1 MGFGK
6 SFLLSLVAFVGL
18 NFIFTILYFLIDV
31 GQPDAGF
38 DVLMEQIQDAP
49 LMIIYYLFGSVTS
62 VPSNNLDWAIFQPL
76 FNEESIYLIFSLGY
90 LVAPIIAAIL
100 AGKFAESKFQ
110 GFAGWM
116 LTVVVSTVVVVI
128 GVFLSPRLESQ
139 FSDPSLNIF
148 YEFFIWPSPIT
159 VESILIYLVISCIVN
174 IVFYSFFALLVSKT
188 EYY

>member
-6 SFLLSLVAFVGL
+6 SFLLSLVAFIGL

-31 GQPDAGF
+31 GQSDLGF
-38 DVLMEQIQDAP
+38 KALMDKIQDDP
-49 LMIIYYLFGSVTS
+49 LMIIYYLFGSITS

-76 FNEESIYLIFSLGY
+76 FNEESSYLIFSLGY
-90 LVAPIIAAIL
+90 LATPIIAAIF

-116 LTVVVSTVVVVI
+116 LTVVISTVAVVI
-128 GVFLSPRLESQ
+128 GV
-139 FSDPSLNIF
+139 SLNETLEFEFSNSF
-148 YEFFIWPSPIT
+148 YAFFIWPSPIT

-174 IVFYSFFALLVSKT
+174 IVFYSFFTLLVSKT

>member
-6 SFLLSLVAFVGL
+6 SFLLSLVAFIGL
-18 NFIFTILYFLIDV
+18 NFVVSILFFAID
-31 GQPDAGF
+31 PDSGGF
-38 DVLMEQIQDAP
+38 DSLMTTIEKAP

-62 VPSNNLDWAIFQPL
+62 VPSNNMDWAIVQPL
-76 FNEESIYLIFSLGY
+76 FNEDNTFLILSLGY

-110 GFAGWM
+110 GFAGWL
-116 LTVVVSTVVVVI
+116 LTVIVSTVAVVI
-128 GVFLSPRLESQ
+128 GVFLSPTLE
-139 FSDPSLNIF
+139 L
-148 YEFFIWPSPIT
+148 EFELVYNWVGF
-159 VESILIYLVISCIVN
+159 ELILIYLVISCVVN

>member
-31 GQPDAGF
+31 GQPDAGL
-38 DVLMEQIQDAP
+38 DTLMDNIQNAP

-62 VPSNNLDWAIFQPL
+62 VPSKNLDWAIVQPL
-76 FNEESIYLIFSLGY
+76 FNEDTTYLVLSLGY
-90 LVAPIIAAIL
+90 LAAPIIAAIL

-116 LTVVVSTVVVVI
+116 LTVIVSTVAVVI
-128 GVFLSPRLESQ
+128 GVLLSPTLELE
-139 FSDPSLNIF
+139 FEDPF
-148 YEFFIWPSPIT
+148 YVWTGFEL
-159 VESILIYLVISCIVN
+159 ILIYLVISCVVN

>member
-6 SFLLSLVAFVGL
+6 SFLLSLVAYIGL
-18 NFIFTILYFLIDV
+18 NFIVSILYFAL
-31 GQPDAGF
+31 DAGF
-38 DVLMEQIQDAP
+38 DTLMDNIQNAP

-62 VPSNNLDWAIFQPL
+62 VPSNNLDWAIVQPL
-76 FNEESIYLIFSLGY
+76 FNEDNTFLILSLGY

-110 GFAGWM
+110 DFAGWL
-116 LTVVVSTVVVVI
+116 LTVIVSTVAVVI
-128 GVFLSPRLESQ
+128 GVFLSPTLELE
-139 FSDPSLNIF
+139 FGKLF
-148 YEFFIWPSPIT
+148 YNWTGFEL
-159 VESILIYLVISCIVN
+159 ILIYLIISCVVN

>member
-6 SFLLSLVAFVGL
+6 SFLLSLVAFIGL
-18 NFIFTILYFLIDV
+18 NFIVSILYFALDV
-31 GQPDAGF
+31 GF
-38 DVLMEQIQDAP
+38 DTLMDNIQNAP

-62 VPSNNLDWAIFQPL
+62 VPSNNMDWAIVQPL
-76 FNEESIYLIFSLGY
+76 FNEDNTFLILSLGY

-110 GFAGWM
+110 GFAGWL
-116 LTVVVSTVVVVI
+116 LTVIVSTVAVVI
-128 GVFLSPRLESQ
+128 GVFLSPTLELE
-139 FSDPSLNIF
+139 FGKLF
-148 YEFFIWPSPIT
+148 YNWTGFEL
-159 VESILIYLVISCIVN
+159 ILIYIVISCVVN